1 MTNSR
6 RRRRKADEA
15 ARREKSKNVMYRP
28 SEKTG
33 GEKPIDLIRATRPI
47 LIVDE
52 PQSVEGGL
60 DGKGKKAM
68 ERMNPL
74 CNLRYSATPKEAHHM
89 VFKLDA
95 VDAYER
101 KLVKQIEVAA
111 ASVEGGHNKPYVR
124 FAARKQRGSECR
136 GAPRWNWISPTA
148 HWRRAPQDR

>member
-1 MTNSR
+1 
-6 RRRRKADEA
+6 
-15 ARREKSKNVMYRP
+15 MYRP

-47 LIVDE
+47 VIVDE

-74 CNLRYSATPKEAHHM
+74 CNLRYSATHVDEHHM
-89 VFKLDA
+89 VFRLDA

-101 KLVKQIEVAA
+101 RLVKQIEVASA
-111 ASVEGGHNKPYVR
+111 TLEDAHNKPYVR
-124 FAARKQRGSECR
+124 LASVSNRRGRDQRQRSSSTSCR
-136 GAPRWNWISPTA
+136 PHGRREAP
-148 HWRRAPQDR
+148 